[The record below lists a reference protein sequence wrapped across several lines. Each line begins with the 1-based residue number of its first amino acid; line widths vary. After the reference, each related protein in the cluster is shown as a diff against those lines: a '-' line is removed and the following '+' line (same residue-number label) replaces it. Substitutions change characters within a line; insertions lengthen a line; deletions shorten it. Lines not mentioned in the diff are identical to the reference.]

1 VEAGLVGTSS
11 CCISTSSLQSKL
23 SYGPSDGTDRTL
35 RPGGRA
41 GGAAAPQV
49 EGVRLPTE
57 LDTVEDDSVK
67 LEEMVDGARGPR
79 KRSDAIITCLSWKN
93 L

>member
-1 VEAGLVGTSS
+1 MEAGLVGTSP

-23 SYGPSDGTDRTL
+23 SYGPSEWTDRAL

-57 LDTVEDDSVK
+57 LDAVEDDKVK
-67 LEEMVDGARGPR
+67 SEAMVDGAWGPR
-79 KRSDAIITCLSWKN
+79 KRSDGIITSPSWKS